1 MVSSIGKFP
10 PAASVAVPPFPLLH
24 APSKITASSSVV
36 ARSQALVFFN
46 LIEFPAS
53 FHAGVV
59 SNACTLT
66 PPVGVYNGVRHEFLR
81 LNLQAPPKYTDDM
94 SKTHEHHGH
103 EAAKAETRADAI
115 KRLSYIEGHLAGVK
129 KMVDE
134 ERYCVDIL
142 RQTFA
147 VRRAIQKLE
156 SQLIDGHLRTCV
168 VEGVKE
174 GREEQILSE
183 LVELYEIADR

>member
-1 MVSSIGKFP
+1 MN
-10 PAASVAVPPFPLLH
+10 
-24 APSKITASSSVV
+24 TAHQHQGHTDD
-36 ARSQALVFFN
+36 ARS
-46 LIEFPAS
+46 
-53 FHAGVV
+53 
-59 SNACTLT
+59 
-66 PPVGVYNGVRHEFLR
+66 
-81 LNLQAPPKYTDDM
+81 
-94 SKTHEHHGH
+94 
-103 EAAKAETRADAI
+103 ETRDDAI

-134 ERYCVDIL
+134 DRYCVDIL
-142 RQTFA
+142 RQTYA

-168 VEGVKE
+168 VEGVKD

>member
-1 MVSSIGKFP
+1 MPVNLP
-10 PAASVAVPPFPLLH
+10 VPDETNVA
-24 APSKITASSSVV
+24 
-36 ARSQALVFFN
+36 
-46 LIEFPAS
+46 
-53 FHAGVV
+53 
-59 SNACTLT
+59 
-66 PPVGVYNGVRHEFLR
+66 
-81 LNLQAPPKYTDDM
+81 
-94 SKTHEHHGH
+94 HEHHCQDD
-103 EAAKAETRADAI
+103 AKSETRADAI

-129 KMVDE
+129 KMVVED
-134 ERYCVDIL
+134 RYCVDIL

>member
-1 MVSSIGKFP
+1 MSMSS
-10 PAASVAVPPFPLLH
+10 
-24 APSKITASSSVV
+24 
-36 ARSQALVFFN
+36 
-46 LIEFPAS
+46 
-53 FHAGVV
+53 
-59 SNACTLT
+59 
-66 PPVGVYNGVRHEFLR
+66 
-81 LNLQAPPKYTDDM
+81 
-94 SKTHEHHGH
+94 THEHHGH
-103 EAAKAETRADAI
+103 DEAKAATRADAI

-142 RQTFA
+142 RQTYA